1 MAEGGPTQK
10 ELEELRK
17 NAIGYNKLINQLFGR
32 TLNMTVS
39 DVSGREQI
47 LNPDSSVNANQ
58 NLQYRSNL
66 GYGRVMIRRYLIC
79 ST

>member
-47 LNPDSSVNANQ
+47 LILIPVSMPI
-58 NLQYRSNL
+58 RISN
-66 GYGRVMIRRYLIC
+66 IEAI
-79 ST
+79 